1 MADVLR
7 GRNVADGQN
16 NDRKQGKLDANI
28 SHEESDA
35 ALKKYE
41 KGLDVWVQDDTLVW
55 VQATVVG
62 TMKDGRIIVR
72 VGPGQ
77 DSVVW
82 VKGDY
87 PQLCGENN
95 FVDTEDLTR
104 LNPLTEPAVLHCIHE
119 RYKQGEYYTT
129 AGITLVAVN
138 PFSTVPS
145 LYSQAKIQLY
155 SSALPQDIKDL
166 PPHVFAVAQQAFGNL
181 SRGLGSQAIIVSGE
195 SGAGKTWTA
204 RCLMRYLATT
214 SAGKR
219 LPGQRTP
226 TSIVKIEKRILD
238 SNPILEAFGNAGT
251 VRNHNSSR
259 FGKFIQL
266 QFNRSCHLVGASIQ
280 TYLLEKTR
288 VVHQA
293 QRERNYHIFYQ
304 LYHGISDEERE
315 LLGLGGGEEEEE
327 EEYQFEWLP
336 TDDSQNDSDE
346 DWSSFAITRQA
357 MTSLGIGKCQQQEIF
372 MLLSAILHLGNIV
385 FNSEA
390 HDDGCPCT
398 IEEDSQRCQRSL
410 RTVCSLLGVDEDA
423 LGRCLTYRRITAAPG
438 RRKSVF
444 MKPCKP
450 AECLARRDCLAK
462 LLYARLFDW
471 IVDIINKNIC
481 GEQVE
486 WKSFIGL
493 LDVYGF
499 ESFPDNSL
507 EQLCI
512 NYANEK
518 LQQHFVH
525 HFLRAQQE
533 EYEEEMIP
541 WNYCQFVDNRDC
553 LELIE
558 GKISVFALVNEE
570 CRLNRPSDSLQLAD
584 RIHSTLGASRHISR
598 RKSIQGQA
606 AFTVHHYADRV
617 SYQLDGFVEKN
628 KDAVP
633 EELMELISQSGNKF
647 VSSLVGGMA
656 VTEDPSTKKGR
667 TARTVVSK
675 FKASL
680 DKLMQTLE
688 STSPHYIRCIK
699 PNIQSR
705 PGVFDRKHV
714 ESQLQACGVLET
726 VNISRLSYP
735 CRLAYPAFLE
745 RYGIIMRTAADQ
757 ATSSRSSVSSLS
769 SLSDENLDT
778 ENMDPQEILLRR
790 NLAAGGT
797 PGTPGKRRRRRTAR
811 RTAVGIEHHARQ
823 CCQAILRVVF
833 GPNLTQQQVQ
843 YGKTKV
849 FLGHGMFDELESA
862 RARLLSQ
869 NAFTIQ
875 CCWRRYKR
883 RKVAMATAALTIQ
896 RYFRGWKARHYI
908 RTLHWAARIIQ
919 RAFLQHMLRRVQD
932 RLEEDTEDSILGL
945 EEEMEHALS
954 GIDLD
959 PIVMDHEAPVTLET
973 SHNDTVG
980 DMADTREFE
989 AQLRW
994 RMEADCSGRESSLYE
1009 DSLTIREMG
1018 TYDNRF
1024 SGEREQ
1030 RRWLDRTIFQR
1041 EGIASIRQVLK
1052 GPIVLHVKSS
1062 VLAFSNTCPWIDTA
1076 YSLSDVLRF

>member
-7 GRNVADGQN
+7 GRNVADTQN
-16 NDRKQGKLDANI
+16 NARKQGQLNGNTSIEDSA
-28 SHEESDA
+28 A

-41 KGLDVWVQDDTLVW
+41 KGLDVWIQDETLVW

-87 PQLCGENN
+87 PQMCGENN

-155 SSALPQDIKDL
+155 SSAQPQDIKMTRDL
-166 PPHVFAVAQQAFGNL
+166 PPHVFAVAQQAFSNL

-293 QRERNYHIFYQ
+293 QGERNYHIFYQ
-304 LYHGISDEERE
+304 LYHGMSDEERE
-315 LLGLGGGEEEEE
+315 LLGLGGEEEE

-336 TDDSQNDSDE
+336 TDESQNDRIDINGELSPFQDVIPDRTTTLPLVSFPSDD

-372 MLLSAILHLGNIV
+372 MLLSAILHLGNIL

-398 IEEDSQRCQRSL
+398 IEEDNQRCQQSL
-410 RTVCSLLGVDEDA
+410 RTVCSLLGVNEDA

-450 AECLARRDCLAK
+450 AECVARRDCLDK
-462 LLYARLFDW
+462 LLYARLFNW
-471 IVDIINKNIC
+471 LVDIINKNIC
-481 GEQVE
+481 GEQAD
-486 WKSFIGL
+486 WKTFVGL

-499 ESFPDNSL
+499 ESFPENSL

-525 HFLRAQQE
+525 HFLRAHATDRRIWTMAHQGMPLLNFQKN

-541 WNYCQFVDNRDC
+541 WDYCHFVDNKDC

-558 GKISVFALVNEE
+558 GKISIFALVNEE

-584 RIHSTLGASRHISR
+584 RIHSTLGDSRHISR
-598 RKSIQGQA
+598 PKSIHGQA
-606 AFTVHHYADRV
+606 AFTVCHYADRV
-617 SYQLDGFVEKN
+617 TYQLEGITEKN

-633 EELMELISQSGNKF
+633 EELVELITQSGNKF
-647 VSSLVGGMA
+647 VSSLVGDMVG
-656 VTEDPSTKKGR
+656 TEGATSKKVR

-675 FKASL
+675 FKGSL
-680 DKLMQTLE
+680 DKLMHTLE

-699 PNIQSR
+699 PNAQSR
-705 PGVFDRKHV
+705 PGVFDRRHV
-714 ESQLQACGVLET
+714 HCQLQACGVLET
-726 VNISRLSYP
+726 VNISRMSYP
-735 CRLAYPAFLE
+735 ARMAYPAFLE

-778 ENMDPQEILLRR
+778 ENLDPQELLRR
-790 NLAAGGT
+790 KNQVAAGGT
-797 PGTPGKRRRRRTAR
+797 PGTPGRRRRRRTAR

-843 YGKTKV
+843 YGRTKV
-849 FLGHGMFDELESA
+849 FLGHGMFDELEFA

-883 RKVAMATAALTIQ
+883 RRVVMATAALTIQ
-896 RYFRGWKARHYI
+896 KFALI
-908 RTLHWAARIIQ
+908 DDQVQAARQ
-919 RAFLQHMLRRVQD
+919 
-932 RLEEDTEDSILGL
+932 LGL
-945 EEEMEHALS
+945 
-954 GIDLD
+954 
-959 PIVMDHEAPVTLET
+959 
-973 SHNDTVG
+973 
-980 DMADTREFE
+980 
-989 AQLRW
+989 
-994 RMEADCSGRESSLYE
+994 
-1009 DSLTIREMG
+1009 
-1018 TYDNRF
+1018 
-1024 SGEREQ
+1024 
-1030 RRWLDRTIFQR
+1030 
-1041 EGIASIRQVLK
+1041 
-1052 GPIVLHVKSS
+1052 
-1062 VLAFSNTCPWIDTA
+1062 TA
-1076 YSLSDVLRF
+1076 VSLSDASAEELRGAVKGKFQLVFGNPETWVLSSKWRDMLRSDVYQDNLIGIVVDEAHKTDAWDTCLGIDSFCRAAHQKEHCTSTQHEF

>member
-7 GRNVADGQN
+7 GRDVADSQN
-16 NDRKQGKLDANI
+16 NARKHGKSVTLLVFNSARGYG
-28 SHEESDA
+28 
-35 ALKKYE
+35 KYSRLR
-41 KGLDVWVQDDTLVW
+41 GLDVWIQDEALVW

-95 FVDTEDLTR
+95 FVETEDLTR

-145 LYSQAKIQLY
+145 LYSLAKIHLY
-155 SSALPQDIKDL
+155 SSAQPQDEL

-195 SGAGKTWTA
+195 SGAGKT
-204 RCLMRYLATT
+204 
-214 SAGKR
+214 
-219 LPGQRTP
+219 
-226 TSIVKIEKRILD
+226 
-238 SNPILEAFGNAGT
+238 
-251 VRNHNSSR
+251 
-259 FGKFIQL
+259 
-266 QFNRSCHLVGASIQ
+266 
-280 TYLLEKTR
+280 YLLEKTR

-293 QRERNYHIFYQ
+293 QGERNYHIFYQ

-315 LLGLGGGEEEEE
+315 LLGLGGEEEE

-336 TDDSQNDSDE
+336 TDESQNDRDD

-372 MLLSAILHLGNIV
+372 RLLSAILHLGNIM
-385 FNSEA
+385 FNSDA

-398 IEEDSQRCQRSL
+398 IEEDDQRCQQSL
-410 RTVCSLLGVDEDA
+410 RVVCSLLGVNEDA

-450 AECLARRDCLAK
+450 AECVARRDCLAK

-471 IVDIINKNIC
+471 LVDIINKNIC
-481 GEQVE
+481 GELAE
-486 WKSFIGL
+486 WKTFIGL

-499 ESFPDNSL
+499 ESFPENSL

-541 WNYCQFVDNRDC
+541 WNYCQFVDNKDC

-558 GKISVFALVNEE
+558 GKISIFALVNEE
-570 CRLNRPSDSLQLAD
+570 CRLNRPSDSQQLAD
-584 RIHSTLGASRHISR
+584 RIHSTLGESRHISR
-598 RKSIQGQA
+598 PKSIHGQA

-617 SYQLDGFVEKN
+617 TYQVHGIMEKN

-633 EELMELISQSGNKF
+633 EELVELITQSGNKF
-647 VSSLVGGMA
+647 VSSLVGDMV
-656 VTEDPSTKKGR
+656 VTGDTTSKKGR

-680 DKLMQTLE
+680 DKLMHTLE

-699 PNIQSR
+699 PNVQSR
-705 PGVFDRKHV
+705 PGVFDRRHV
-714 ESQLQACGVLET
+714 ERQLQACGVLET

-735 CRLAYPAFLE
+735 TRLAYPAFLE

-778 ENMDPQEILLRR
+778 ENMDPQDLLRR
-790 NLAAGGT
+790 KNLVA
-797 PGTPGKRRRRRTAR
+797 
-811 RTAVGIEHHARQ
+811 AVGIEHHARQ

-849 FLGHGMFDELESA
+849 FLGLGMVERQLQACGVLETVNIS
-862 RARLLSQ
+862 RLSYPTRLAYP
-869 NAFTIQ
+869 AFLE
-875 CCWRRYKR
+875 RYGIIMR
-883 RKVAMATAALTIQ
+883 TAAD
-896 RYFRGWKARHYI
+896 
-908 RTLHWAARIIQ
+908 Q
-919 RAFLQHMLRRVQD
+919 RAFLQHMLRKVQH
-932 RLEEDTEDSILGL
+932 RLQEDPEDSILGL
-945 EEEMEHALS
+945 EGEMEHALS

-959 PIVMDHEAPVTLET
+959 HSAVNHEAPVVMET
-973 SHNDTVG
+973 SHNDTG
-980 DMADTREFE
+980 SDMVDTHEFE
-989 AQLRW
+989 AQLSW
-994 RMEADCSGRESSLYE
+994 RIADSSGRASSLYE

-1018 TYDNRF
+1018 TYHRKF
-1024 SGEREQ
+1024 SGETERKMS
-1030 RRWLDRTIFQR
+1030 LDREIFQR

-1052 GPIVLHVKSS
+1052 GPIVLHVKAS

-1076 YSLSDVLRF
+1076 YSLADVLRF

>member
-7 GRNVADGQN
+7 GRDVADAQN
-16 NDRKQGKLDANI
+16 NARKQGKLDAKTT
-28 SHEESDA
+28 HEDSA
-35 ALKKYE
+35 AAVRKYE
-41 KGLDVWVQDDTLVW
+41 KGLDVWIKDEALVW

-95 FVDTEDLTR
+95 FVETEDLTR

-145 LYSQAKIQLY
+145 LYSLAKIHLY
-155 SSALPQDIKDL
+155 SSAQPQDVKEL

-214 SAGKR
+214 SAGKK

-293 QRERNYHIFYQ
+293 QGERNYHIFYQ

-315 LLGLGGGEEEEE
+315 LLGLGGEEEEE
-327 EEYQFEWLP
+327 DQFEWLP
-336 TDDSQNDSDE
+336 TDESQNDRDE

-372 MLLSAILHLGNIV
+372 RLLSAILHLGNIV
-385 FNSEA
+385 FNSDA

-398 IEEDSQRCQRSL
+398 IEEDNQRCQKSL
-410 RTVCSLLGVDEDA
+410 RVVCSLLGVNEDA

-450 AECLARRDCLAK
+450 AECVARRDCLAK

-471 IVDIINKNIC
+471 LVDIINKNIS

-486 WKSFIGL
+486 WKTFIGL

-499 ESFPDNSL
+499 ESFPENSL

-541 WNYCQFVDNRDC
+541 WNYCQFVDNKDC

-570 CRLNRPSDSLQLAD
+570 CRLNRPSDSQQLAD
-584 RIHSTLGASRHISR
+584 RIHSTLGESRHISR
-598 RKSIQGQA
+598 PKSIQGQA

-617 SYQLDGFVEKN
+617 TYQVHGIMEKN

-633 EELMELISQSGNKF
+633 EELVELITQSGNKF
-647 VSSLVGGMA
+647 VSSLVGDM
-656 VTEDPSTKKGR
+656 VTRESATSKKGR
-667 TARTVVSK
+667 TAKTVVSK

-680 DKLMQTLE
+680 DKLMHTLE

-699 PNIQSR
+699 PNVQSR
-705 PGVFDRKHV
+705 PGVFDRRHV
-714 ESQLQACGVLET
+714 ERQLQACGVLET

-735 CRLAYPAFLE
+735 TRLAYPAFLE

-778 ENMDPQEILLRR
+778 ENMDPQDLLRR
-790 NLAAGGT
+790 KNLVAGGT
-797 PGTPGKRRRRRTAR
+797 PGTPGRRRRRRTAR

-849 FLGHGMFDELESA
+849 FLGLGMFDELESA

-883 RKVAMATAALTIQ
+883 RRVAMATAALTIQ
-896 RYFRGWKARHYI
+896 KYFRGWKARHYI

-919 RAFLQHMLRRVQD
+919 RAFLQHMLRKVQH
-932 RLEEDTEDSILGL
+932 RLQEDPEDSILGL
-945 EEEMEHALS
+945 EGEMEHALS
-954 GIDLD
+954 GIELD
-959 PIVMDHEAPVTLET
+959 HSAVNHEAPVVMET
-973 SHNDTVG
+973 SHNDTG
-980 DMADTREFE
+980 SDMVDTHEFE
-989 AQLRW
+989 AQLSW
-994 RMEADCSGRESSLYE
+994 KIADSSGRASSLYE

-1018 TYDNRF
+1018 TYQRRF
-1024 SGEREQ
+1024 SGETE
-1030 RRWLDRTIFQR
+1030 RRMSLDREIFQR

-1052 GPIVLHVKSS
+1052 GPIVLHVKAS

-1076 YSLSDVLRF
+1076 YSLADVLRF